1 MQIRKYAGIDIGS
14 NAIRLLIQNVI
25 EAPGRPARFNKSSLI
40 RVPVRLG
47 EESFRTGRISEANAL
62 RIEKTL
68 RAFGLLME
76 VSGVERYRACATSA
90 MREAANGAD
99 ILARIKLQTG
109 MSVELIEGREEAQ
122 IIAATDLQRFLQY
135 GTTYLNV
142 DVGGGST
149 EFTWFVDGAPAG
161 SRSFQIGTVRLLDGR
176 VAETEW
182 ADLENWLRGQSAA
195 FARVALI
202 GSGGNINKL
211 HKMSGRKREQP
222 LSYAWLHKQY
232 KFLEGLSYEQ
242 RVAELGLNPDRAD
255 VILPAARIFLSAA
268 RWSGARQIYVPQIGL
283 VDGIIRH
290 LYYNGELPKS
300 E

>member
-25 EAPGRPARFNKSSLI
+25 EAPGLPARFNKSSLI

-47 EESFRTGRISEANAL
+47 EESFRTGRISDANAA

-99 ILARIKLQTG
+99 ILAHIKLQTG

-122 IIAATDLQRFLQY
+122 IIASTDLQRFLQE

-149 EFTWFVDGAPAG
+149 EFTWFEGGVPTE
-161 SRSFQIGTVRLLDGR
+161 SRSFPIGTVRLLDGR
-176 VAETEW
+176 VDDAQW
-182 ADLENWLRGQSAA
+182 ANLENWLRGESARHP
-195 FARVALI
+195 RVALI

-222 LSYAWLHKQY
+222 LSYAWLNKQY
-232 KFLEGLSYEQ
+232 KFLESLSYGQ

-268 RWSGARQIYVPQIGL
+268 RWSKARQIYVPQIGL

-290 LYYNGELPKS
+290 LYYNGAVPKQP
-300 E
+300 

>member
-1 MQIRKYAGIDIGS
+1 MKIRKYAAIDIGS

-25 EAPGRPARFNKSSLI
+25 ESPGRATRFNKSMLL

-47 EESFRTGRISEANAL
+47 EESFRTGCISDTNAL
-62 RIEKTL
+62 RIEQTL

-90 MREAANGAD
+90 MREAANGRP
-99 ILARIKLQTG
+99 ILDRIRQETG
-109 MSVELIEGREEAQ
+109 MTVELIEGREEAQ
-122 IIAATDLQRFLQY
+122 IIAATDLQRYLHE

-142 DVGGGST
+142 DVGGGSS
-149 EFTWFVDGAPAG
+149 EFTWFLQGVPAE
-161 SRSFQIGTVRLLDGR
+161 SRSFRIGTVRLLDGM
-176 VAETEW
+176 VAEADW
-182 ADLENWLRGQSAA
+182 RDLETWLREQSASFDA
-195 FARVALI
+195 VALI

-211 HKMSGRKREQP
+211 HKMSGRKREKP
-222 LSYAWLHKQY
+222 LSRAWLQKQY

-268 RWSGARQIYVPQIGL
+268 RWSGARQIFVPQMGL

-290 LYYNGELPKS
+290 LYYNGAVPKQS
-300 E
+300 

>member
-1 MQIRKYAGIDIGS
+1 MLIRKFAGIDIGS

-25 EAPGRPARFNKSSLI
+25 EAPGLPVRFNKSSLI

-47 EESFRTGRISEANAL
+47 EESFRTGRISDANAT

-76 VSGVERYRACATSA
+76 VSGVEGYRACATSA
-90 MREAANGAD
+90 LREAANGRA
-99 ILARIKLQTG
+99 ILANIRRQTG
-109 MSVELIEGREEAQ
+109 MSVELIEGREEAR
-122 IIAATDLQRFLQY
+122 IIASTDLQRYLQE

-149 EFTWFVDGAPAG
+149 EFTWFVGGVPAE

-176 VAETEW
+176 VAAAEW
-182 ADLENWLRGQSAA
+182 AELENWLRGESAPY
-195 FARVALI
+195 ARVALI

-222 LSYAWLHKQY
+222 LSYAWLNKQY

-268 RWSGARQIYVPQIGL
+268 RWSRARQIYVPQIGL

-290 LYYNGELPKS
+290 LYYNGAVPKQP
-300 E
+300 

>member
-1 MQIRKYAGIDIGS
+1 MKIRKYAAIDIGS

-25 EAPGRPARFNKSSLI
+25 EAPGQPARFNKSSLL

-47 EESFRTGRISEANAL
+47 EESFRNGHISDTNAM

-90 MREAANGAD
+90 MREAENGRV
-99 ILARIKLQTG
+99 ILDRIRHQTG
-109 MSVELIEGREEAQ
+109 MPVELIEGREEAE
-122 IIAATDLQRFLQY
+122 IIAATDLQRYLQQ
-135 GTTYLNV
+135 GATYLNV

-149 EFTWFVDGAPAG
+149 EFTWFMDGVPG
-161 SRSFQIGTVRLLDGR
+161 ESRSFRIGTVRLLDGR
-176 VAETEW
+176 VAEEEW
-182 ADLENWLRGQSAA
+182 GALENWLRKQSAP
-195 FARVALI
+195 FVRVALI

-222 LSYAWLHKQY
+222 LSYRWLQKQY

-268 RWSGARQIYVPQIGL
+268 RWSGARQVYVPQIGL

-290 LYYNGELPKS
+290 LYYNGAIPKQP
-300 E
+300 